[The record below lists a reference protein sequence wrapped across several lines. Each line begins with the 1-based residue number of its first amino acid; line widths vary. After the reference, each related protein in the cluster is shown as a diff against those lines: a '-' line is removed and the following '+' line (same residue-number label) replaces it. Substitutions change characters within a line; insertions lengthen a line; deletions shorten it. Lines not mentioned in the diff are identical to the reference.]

1 MMRAILRGSV
11 LALLLGVVSEGRL
24 AGLPSSV
31 RSQQVALDVAV
42 LDKATVVRK
51 QGKPSLTGQLTAFNQ
66 ASLTLSAVGHSEKVP
81 LMQVQSIDF
90 EEGDIWIEGQRLPVR
105 FRGSKI
111 LQDLPT
117 KAFKL
122 GNPPKKATIALAT
135 MSPQGLER
143 LLKDTQNKSYGVK
156 KILLDSSKKMT
167 IYIGEIE

>member
-1 MMRAILRGSV
+1 MGY
-11 LALLLGVVSEGRL
+11 
-24 AGLPSSV
+24 
-31 RSQQVALDVAV
+31 
-42 LDKATVVRK
+42 
-51 QGKPSLTGQLTAFNQ
+51 
-66 ASLTLSAVGHSEKVP
+66 SEKIP
-81 LMQVQSIDF
+81 LTQVQSIDF
-90 EEGDIWIEGQRLPVR
+90 EEGGIWIEGQRLPVR

-156 KILLDSSKKMT
+156 KILLDSSEKMT